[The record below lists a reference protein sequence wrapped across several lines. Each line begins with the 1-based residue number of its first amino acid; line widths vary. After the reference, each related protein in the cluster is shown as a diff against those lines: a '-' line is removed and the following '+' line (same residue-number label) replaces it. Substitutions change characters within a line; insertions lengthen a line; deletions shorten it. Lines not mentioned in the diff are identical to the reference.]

1 MGRYKY
7 EQFKG
12 RFSDETIKAII
23 SDLKGTDNFN
33 EEDYDWN
40 LLDIRVKRA
49 NKAQRH
55 RFADTIR
62 KLEEYIHN
70 NPTTHTAFCNKD
82 SVCYCDDT
90 QIEILERFGT
100 LKGDRKYVHLLT
112 VREFS
117 EITGRNRK
125 TVTDWHKKRL
135 ISSCYINK
143 LVICAEKAIEE
154 LKKINHP

>member
-7 EQFKG
+7 DRFKG

-23 SDLKGTDNFN
+23 SDLKGTADFN
-33 EEDYDWN
+33 EEDYDWT

-62 KLEEYIHN
+62 KLEEYMNN
-70 NPTTHTAFCNKD
+70 NPENEFEFNED
-82 SVCYCDDT
+82 GIFSN
-90 QIEILERFGT
+90 
-100 LKGDRKYVHLLT
+100 HLIT

-117 EITGRNRK
+117 KITGRNRK
-125 TVTDWHKKRL
+125 TVEDWMRKKLISYIDRGRSYYRL
-135 ISSCYINK
+135 IDI
-143 LVICAEKAIEE
+143 EKAIEE
-154 LKKINHP
+154 LKKNISHQQL

>member
-23 SDLKGTDNFN
+23 SDLKGTDDFN
-33 EEDYDWN
+33 EEDYDWT

-62 KLEEYIHN
+62 KLEEYMN
-70 NPTTHTAFCNKD
+70 NNREDEFVFDEDGIFPN
-82 SVCYCDDT
+82 
-90 QIEILERFGT
+90 
-100 LKGDRKYVHLLT
+100 YVIT

-125 TVTDWHKKRL
+125 TVEDWMHKGL
-135 ISSCYINK
+135 ISYIDRGRSYYRM
-143 LVICAEKAIEE
+143 IYIEKAIEE
-154 LKKINHP
+154 LKNNFHQQL

>member
-23 SDLKGTDNFN
+23 SDLKRTDDIC
-33 EEDYDWN
+33 EDDYDWT

-62 KLEEYIHN
+62 KLEEYMNN
-70 NPTTHTAFCNKD
+70 NPENEFVFDEDGITSNY
-82 SVCYCDDT
+82 S
-90 QIEILERFGT
+90 I
-100 LKGDRKYVHLLT
+100 T

-117 EITGRNRK
+117 GITGRNRK
-125 TVTDWHKKRL
+125 TIEDWMHKGM
-135 ISSCYINK
+135 ISSQYRCIRSCNNNIVT
-143 LVICAEKAIEE
+143 VIDIRKATEE
-154 LKKINHP
+154 LKALNGNKFSASTE

>member
-23 SDLKGTDNFN
+23 SDLKRTDDIC
-33 EEDYDWN
+33 EDDYDWT

-62 KLEEYIHN
+62 KLEEYMN
-70 NPTTHTAFCNKD
+70 NNTENEFEISENGII
-82 SVCYCDDT
+82 SNYC
-90 QIEILERFGT
+90 I
-100 LKGDRKYVHLLT
+100 T
-112 VREFS
+112 VRKFS

-125 TVTDWHKKRL
+125 TVEDWIHKGL
-135 ISSCYINK
+135 ISSQYRCIKSCNNNK
-143 LVICAEKAIEE
+143 VTVIDIRKTTKE
-154 LKKINHP
+154 LKALK